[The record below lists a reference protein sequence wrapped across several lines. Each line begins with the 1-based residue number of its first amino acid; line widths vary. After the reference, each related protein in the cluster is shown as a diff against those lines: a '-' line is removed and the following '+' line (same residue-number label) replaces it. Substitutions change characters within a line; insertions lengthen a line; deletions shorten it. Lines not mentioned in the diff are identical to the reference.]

1 MKIRSSSPKATRRR
15 MVPSDD
21 TYDHSRTAV
30 CSCWAVARPILPPMG
45 SSEGQRYAMA
55 FARSD
60 GCTPLA
66 LSFLSTERAAF
77 GPRKLAE
84 KRADTE

>member
-1 MKIRSSSPKATRRR
+1 MEIRSKTHRRLAGE
-15 MVPSDD
+15 SDPQRTSLIAHGGVLMLEGSAAD
-21 TYDHSRTAV
+21 TAS
-30 CSCWAVARPILPPMG
+30 MG
-45 SSEGQRYAMA
+45 SSEGQRYAIA

-60 GCTPLA
+60 GRAP

>member
-1 MKIRSSSPKATRRR
+1 MEIRSKTHRRLAGESDPQRTSLIAHGGVLMLGGSAT
-15 MVPSDD
+15 D
-21 TYDHSRTAV
+21 TAS
-30 CSCWAVARPILPPMG
+30 MG

-60 GCTPLA
+60 GCAALA

>member
-1 MKIRSSSPKATRRR
+1 MKIRSSCPKATRRR

-21 TYDHSRTAV
+21 TYDHSRGGVLMLGGSATDTA
-30 CSCWAVARPILPPMG
+30 SMG

-60 GCTPLA
+60 GCAALA

-77 GPRKLAE
+77 GPRKLDE

>member
-1 MKIRSSSPKATRRR
+1 MLGCSAA
-15 MVPSDD
+15 D
-21 TYDHSRTAV
+21 TASMR
-30 CSCWAVARPILPPMG
+30 

-60 GCTPLA
+60 GWAPLA
-66 LSFLSTERAAF
+66 LSFLSTEQAAF

-84 KRADTE
+84 KRADAE

>member
-1 MKIRSSSPKATRRR
+1 MLGGSAT
-15 MVPSDD
+15 D
-21 TYDHSRTAV
+21 TAS
-30 CSCWAVARPILPPMG
+30 MG

-60 GCTPLA
+60 GWAPLA